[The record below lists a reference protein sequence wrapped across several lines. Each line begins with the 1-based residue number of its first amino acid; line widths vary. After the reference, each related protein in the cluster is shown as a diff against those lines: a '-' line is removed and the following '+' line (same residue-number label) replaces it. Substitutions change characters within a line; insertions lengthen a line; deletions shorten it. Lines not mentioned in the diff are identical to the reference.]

1 MILPSK
7 FIPAL
12 EESGYITIL
21 DTYVYQSVQEFL
33 EKECQDIPIKISMNL
48 SRMDLMNQNIMNL
61 ILENERNQHINY
73 EVTESAYSS
82 LSVNANDFYQHCIKE
97 EI

>member
-1 MILPSK
+1 MSN
-7 FIPAL
+7 
-12 EESGYITIL
+12 
-21 DTYVYQSVQEFL
+21 
-33 EKECQDIPIKISMNL
+33 IPIKISMNL

-82 LSVNANDFYQHCIKE
+82 LSSKCELIFYQHCIKE

>member
-1 MILPSK
+1 M
-7 FIPAL
+7 FIKVFK
-12 EESGYITIL
+12 S
-21 DTYVYQSVQEFL
+21 FWK
-33 EKECQDIPIKISMNL
+33 KECQDIPIKISMNL

-82 LSVNANDFYQHCIKE
+82 LSVNANDFLSTLHQRGNMIFDG
-97 EI
+97 